1 MFSFNSLK
9 FNFLK
14 MIVDAVDNDFYTLTC
29 GISTQTVPPVEQH
42 TLKLEPLLLLLRYFL
57 ADWLCS
63 SQSGQLC
70 SLLLVSAVLVEH
82 ARNGSFSRLHFTSV
96 LNRFQVFILRVRFRL
111 WPLLVT
117 DVVVP
122 AVSTLNRL
130 YLFINYFFKTLSRLL
145 ISRESTPKGSFLPR

>member
-1 MFSFNSLK
+1 MFSYNSLK
-9 FNFLK
+9 FIFLK
-14 MIVDAVDNDFYTLTC
+14 MIVDAVDNEFYTLTC

-42 TLKLEPLLLLLRYFL
+42 TLKLEPLLLLYFL

-70 SLLLVSAVLVEH
+70 SFLLVSAVLVEH

-96 LNRFQVFILRVRFRL
+96 WNRFQVFILQVRFRL

-122 AVSTLNRL
+122 AVSTLDRL

-145 ISRESTPKGSFLPR
+145 ISRERTPKGSFLPR